1 MTSIIFYLI
10 SAIIIISAL
19 YVVLGKSIFRSALS
33 LAACLMAVALLYFF
47 LNASFLAAIQILI
60 YVGGI
65 VILILFAVMLTERMA
80 NKKIAQINAQVF
92 QSLVVVGL
100 IFVLLFNILRRIK
113 LSNISGN
120 YPDVSLIAQA
130 LFKDYVIQ
138 FEVLSVVLLVAL
150 IGAIV
155 IAKKD

>member
-1 MTSIIFYLI
+1 MTNIIFYII

-19 YVVLGKSIFRSALS
+19 YVVLAKSIFRSALS
-33 LAACLMAVALLYFF
+33 LATSLMAVALLYFF
-47 LNASFLAAIQILI
+47 LNAPFLAAMQILI

-80 NKKIAQINAQVF
+80 NKKMAQINAQVF
-92 QSLVVVGL
+92 QSLIAVIL
-100 IFVLLFNILRRIK
+100 IFILFFNILKRIK
-113 LSNISGN
+113 LSGMTGNFPDISA
-120 YPDVSLIAQA
+120 IAQI
-130 LFKDYVIQ
+130 LFKDYIIQ